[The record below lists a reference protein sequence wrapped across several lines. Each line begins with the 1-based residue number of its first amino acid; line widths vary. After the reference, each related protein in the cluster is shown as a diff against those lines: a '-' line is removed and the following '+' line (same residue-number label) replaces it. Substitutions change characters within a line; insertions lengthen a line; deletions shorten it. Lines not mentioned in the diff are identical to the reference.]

1 MSLPIPPMT
10 LEGHCSVI
18 YNNTLYVY
26 MPEAFISLPLSLHG
40 EWKSLPP
47 GESVSDAVCVEGGI
61 SGGNNDSDAALY
73 VVGGTSSNSSYPG
86 LQRYLFEDERWETI
100 TPSSKV
106 TQSLLRH
113 GATYLKA
120 SSSILVYG
128 GSQAGST
135 VPSAQGFSI
144 STTSPYRVSS
154 LISQGAPPVVSP
166 SLLSWDDQTAVLIGG
181 SSTNTNVFLF
191 TEKGGWVKFGVFL
204 TANISDKGVAMVL
217 GSDGSKVLEIFDMS
231 VFPNT
236 VNSTALAD
244 ANGIPAPSGQ
254 WVGTARSSSS
264 LSSHTRRQGVTLA
277 SFPAYNG
284 SLAPTTIRSS
294 FSLAQSSNGTVVIS
308 GGSSTDYLCIFDQFQ
323 NSWVNA
329 TKLFNGDKEV
339 QQPSATS
346 SSTMTAAS
354 TATPSS
360 STSPSSSPAIA
371 TNPPAVGSNGSL
383 KMIIGAT
390 LGTLLGLA
398 AILIIILLVLRRQ
411 TGRQKPQ
418 GSNNAR
424 RYSADNKNR
433 LSFQDQGLEP
443 LARAAYPM
451 ALGPVPSVDSLAI
464 ISGKTGSP
472 RATPLVGSQ
481 GHLPSTNPQKPTPVP
496 RVVSRWPDG
505 TTRLQSGLVETP
517 VARSPPDERPR
528 GDRTTDEGWSK
539 YFKDINDAGLAG
551 MEPARSTISSRA
563 SNETKSDY
571 RNSQWPSAPGIAL
584 GILDEPQPLNRVQ
597 VGSPI
602 TELFPSAKES
612 LLHQSQAAKISSVDS
627 LSIVSEND
635 DQDPVDAFSSG
646 VPASINDES
655 SWLEGVSERPLSS
668 NYTGSYYPPSFSHGI
683 PDQSINSM
691 NGIDSRLPSSEV
703 DRNIQRL
710 RRDNINS
717 DMSWLNLNGG

>member
-40 EWKSLPP
+40 EWKSLPL
-47 GESVSDAVCVEGGI
+47 GESVSDAVCVE
-61 SGGNNDSDAALY
+61 GGNNDSDAALY

-100 TPSSKV
+100 IPGTMV
-106 TQSLLRH
+106 TQSRLSH

-128 GSQAGST
+128 GSQGST
-135 VPSAQGFSI
+135 DPSSETFLISI
-144 STTSPYRVSS
+144 TSPYVVDA
-154 LISQGAPPVVSP
+154 LNSQGAPAVVSP

-181 SSTNTNVFLF
+181 SSSNTNVFLF
-191 TEKGGWVKFGVFL
+191 AKSSGWVKSSVSL
-204 TANISDKGVAMVL
+204 STNIPDNSVAMVL
-217 GSDGSKVLEIFDMS
+217 GSDGSKVLEIFNMS

-236 VNSTALAD
+236 VNSIALAD

-254 WVGTARSSSS
+254 WVGTAKSSSS
-264 LSSHTRRQGVTLA
+264 LSSHTRRQGITLA

-339 QQPSATS
+339 QQPSATVPSS

-354 TATPSS
+354 TPTPSS

-371 TNPPAVGSNGSL
+371 TNPPATGSNGSL
-383 KMIIGAT
+383 KIIIGAT

-411 TGRQKPQ
+411 TGRQKSQ

-424 RYSADNKNR
+424 RYSTDNKNR

-464 ISGKTGSP
+464 VSGKTGSP

-496 RVVSRWPDG
+496 RVVSRWPDA

-563 SNETKSDY
+563 STKSDY

-584 GILDEPQPLNRVQ
+584 GVLDEPQPLNRVQ
-597 VGSPI
+597 VGSPS

-683 PDQSINSM
+683 PDQSITSM
-691 NGIDSRLPSSEV
+691 GIDSRLPSSEV